1 MPLIIRRGNA
11 IARPQL
17 SPKQKGKLLDAMRWE
32 KRRGGYYKSKA
43 LCQHVMIALPPVGD
57 AEAYMLECELQA
69 MCVDWALETQNINW
83 VSPAFPIESV
93 RAQLE
98 YPAMF
103 KHAPTEP
110 HERAYKLYA
119 TMGTIHA
126 VLGIEHL
133 LWSEPLRLHLMHY
146 LIDRLEDELDER

>member
-17 SPKQKGKLLDAMRWE
+17 TPKQKGKLLDAIRWT

-93 RAQLE
+93 RAQIE
-98 YPAMF
+98 YPEMF
-103 KHAPTEP
+103 RHVPTEP
-110 HERAYKLYA
+110 HERAYSLYA

-126 VLGIEHL
+126 VLGTEHL

>member
-1 MPLIIRRGNA
+1 MHPILRNGDA

-17 SPKQKGKLLDAMRWE
+17 TPAQKGMLLDALRWT
-32 KRRGGYYKSKA
+32 KWRGGFYKSKA
-43 LCQHVMIALPPVGD
+43 LCAHTMIALPPVN
-57 AEAYMLECELQA
+57 EATERMLECALQA
-69 MCVDWALETQNINW
+69 MCVDWAFETQNASW
-83 VSPAFPIESV
+83 VTPAFPVESV

-98 YPAMF
+98 YPATF
-103 KHAPTEP
+103 KHVPTEP

-126 VLGIEHL
+126 VLGVEHL

>member
-11 IARPQL
+11 VARPQL
-17 SPKQKGKLLDAMRWE
+17 SNKQKGALLDALRWT
-32 KRRGGYYKSKA
+32 KWRGGYYKNKA
-43 LCQHVMIALPPVGD
+43 LCQHAMIALHPTTSN
-57 AEAYMLECELQA
+57 EEYMLECALHA
-69 MCVDWALETQNINW
+69 MCVDWALETQNVNW
-83 VSPAFPIESV
+83 VSPAFPVESV

-98 YPAMF
+98 YPATF
-103 KHAPTEP
+103 KHVPTEP

-126 VLGIEHL
+126 VLSTEHL

>member
-11 IARPQL
+11 VARQQL
-17 SPKQKGKLLDAMRWE
+17 SNKQKGALLDAMR
-32 KRRGGYYKSKA
+32 KLGCFGGYYKNKA
-43 LCQHVMIALPPVGD
+43 LCAHVMIALPPVN
-57 AEAYMLECELQA
+57 EATERMLECALQA
-69 MCVDWALETQNINW
+69 MCVDWAFETQNINW
-83 VSPAFPIESV
+83 VSPAFPVESV

-98 YPAMF
+98 YPETF
-103 KHAPTEP
+103 RHIPTEQ

-126 VLGIEHL
+126 VLGTEHS
-133 LWSEPLRLHLMHY
+133 LWNEPLRLHLMHY